1 MCFHQLCTYVERQ
14 SEENHMRKPKVT
26 VIGSINMDMVTTTSK
41 VPNQGETILG
51 ETFQTAFGGKGA
63 NQAVAAARLGA
74 DVAMIGRVG
83 DDPFGQ
89 LLLNGLEK
97 EGVRIDSV
105 EPVTDESS
113 GVATILL
120 SEGDNRI
127 IVTPGA
133 NQHVDS
139 AYIESFRKLIV
150 QSDVVVIQLEIPLQS
165 VDYTVKICS
174 EEGVPVILNPA
185 PAQTLPIET
194 YKRASY
200 LTPNE
205 SEYNEL
211 FTTVHEELK
220 QKLIVTQGANG
231 VQWFQGD
238 ERKRVPGHIAS
249 VVDTTG
255 AGDTFNGALA
265 VALARKESLEEA
277 ITFANAAAALSV
289 QAFGAQT
296 GMPSNEQVKTFLT
309 NAGGL

>member
-1 MCFHQLCTYVERQ
+1 
-14 SEENHMRKPKVT
+14 MRKPKVT

-51 ETFQTAFGGKGA
+51 DAFQTAFGGKGA

-83 DDPFGQ
+83 DDSFGQ
-89 LLLNGLEK
+89 LLLNGLEQ
-97 EGVRIDSV
+97 EGICIDSV
-105 EPVTDESS
+105 EPVTGESS

-133 NQHVDS
+133 NRCVDS
-139 AYIESFRKLIV
+139 AYIESFRELIV
-150 QSDVVVIQLEIPLQS
+150 QSDVVVIQLEIPLQA
-165 VDYTVKICS
+165 VDYAVTICS

-185 PAQTLPIET
+185 PAQTLSVET
-194 YKRASY
+194 YRRATY

-211 FTTVHEELK
+211 FTTFYEELEE
-220 QKLIVTQGANG
+220 KLIVTQGANG
-231 VQWFQGD
+231 VQWSEDG
-238 ERKRVPGHIAS
+238 ERKRIAGHTAS

-296 GMPSNEQVKTFLT
+296 GMPKEEQVKAFLNNT
-309 NAGGL
+309 GGI